1 MEACG
6 LVAQIRYAD
15 FHSRRLEPRT
25 HFMHTPPQSSM
36 SSADMISACTKH
48 SLFSWSATGK
58 VDPLPI
64 HRAEGI
70 YLYGPEGQRWL
81 DWNSQLMSVNIGHGH
96 PKVIK
101 AIQDQAA
108 QLAYAYPGMATE
120 IRAKLSLRL
129 AELVP
134 GDLNTFFYTL
144 GGAEANENAI
154 KAARLFTGRNKI
166 LVRYRSYHG
175 ATHGAISLTGDP
187 RRWPTEPGMPG
198 VVRVMDPKPYDYS
211 FGNTDEDI
219 VRNNLTYLEEVIQ
232 YEGPKNIA
240 AMFIETVTGT
250 NGILPPPKGY
260 LKGLKSLL
268 EKHGILLVTDEV
280 MCGWGRTGKLFAFQH
295 GDIVPDICTM
305 AKGLTSSYLPL
316 GVMAVSD
323 RIANHFRENV
333 FWGGLTYNA
342 HPLCLACALAAVN
355 VLVDEGMVENAA
367 RMGTVMRGHMERL
380 ATKHRCIKEHR
391 NIGLFGTIEL
401 CKNSKGDRLVPY
413 AGSHPVMAHLGK
425 FFKDNGLFTVLQWST
440 VMCNPPLCINES
452 QMAEG
457 FGIID
462 RGLDLVD
469 AVFEG

>member
-1 MEACG
+1 MTNADGHMGSREMIDAC
-6 LVAQIRYAD
+6 
-15 FHSRRLEPRT
+15 
-25 HFMHTPPQSSM
+25 MKHT
-36 SSADMISACTKH
+36 
-48 SLFSWSATGK
+48 LFSWSATGK
-58 VDPLPI
+58 VDPI
-64 HRAEGI
+64 AVSRAQGI
-70 YLYGPEGQRWL
+70 YLHGPEGQKWI

-120 IRAKLSLRL
+120 IRARLSLRL

-154 KAARLFTGRNKI
+154 KAARLFTGRHKI
-166 LVRYRSYHG
+166 LARYRSYHG
-175 ATHGAISLTGDP
+175 ATNGAISLTGDP

-198 VVRVMDPKPYDYS
+198 VVRVMDPKPYDFS
-211 FGNTDEDI
+211 FGTSDEEI

-260 LKGLKSLL
+260 LKGLKALL

-280 MCGWGRTGKLFAFQH
+280 MCGFGRTGKLFAFEH
-295 GDIVPDICTM
+295 GGIVPDICTM
-305 AKGLTSSYLPL
+305 AKGLTSSYMPL

-342 HPLCLACALAAVN
+342 HPMCMAAALAAVN
-355 VLVDEGMVENAA
+355 VLVDEGMIENAA
-367 RMGTVMRGHMERL
+367 LMGDVMHGHMERL
-380 ATKHRCIKEHR
+380 ARKHRCVKEHR

-401 CKNSKGDRLVPY
+401 RRNSAGDRIVPY
-413 AGSHPVMAHLGK
+413 AGSHPAMAKLGK
-425 FFKDNGLFTVLQWST
+425 FYKENGLFTVLQWST
-440 VMCNPPLCINES
+440 VMCNPPLCINEA

-457 FGIID
+457 FDIVD
-462 RGLDLVD
+462 RGLDIVD
-469 AVFEG
+469 QAFEG

>member
-1 MEACG
+1 MTTPA
-6 LVAQIRYAD
+6 
-15 FHSRRLEPRT
+15 T
-25 HFMHTPPQSSM
+25 HPAGM
-36 SSADMISACTKH
+36 SSKDMIDACMKH

-58 VDPLPI
+58 VDPIPVA
-64 HRAEGI
+64 RAEGI
-70 YLYGPEGQRWL
+70 YLYGPEGQRWI

-108 QLAYAYPGMATE
+108 ELAYAYPGMATE

-134 GDLNTFFYTL
+134 GDLNTFFYCL

-154 KAARLFTGRNKI
+154 KAARMFTGRHKI

-175 ATHGAISLTGDP
+175 ATHGAITLTGDP

-198 VVRVMDPKPYDYS
+198 VVRVMDPRPYDYS
-211 FGNTDEDI
+211 FGTTEEEI

-260 LKGLKSLL
+260 LKGLKALL

-295 GDIVPDICTM
+295 GDIVPDIVTM

-342 HPLCLACALAAVN
+342 HPLCLASALAAVN
-355 VLVDEGMVENAA
+355 VLVEEGMVENAA
-367 RMGTVMRGHMERL
+367 RMGEVMRGHMERL
-380 ATKHRCIKEHR
+380 AKKHRCIKEHR

-401 CKNSKGDRLVPY
+401 RKNSKGERLVPY
-413 AGSHPVMAHLGK
+413 AGIHPVMPKVGK
-425 FFKDNGLFTVLQWST
+425 FLKDNGLFTVLQWST
-440 VMCNPPLCINES
+440 LMCNPPLCINEA
-452 QMAEG
+452 QMADG

-462 RGLDLVD
+462 RALDLVD
-469 AVFEG
+469 EVFEG